1 MTLRRAAPLLLA
13 ALFLLPPPALAVFT
27 AREMDTID
35 PEPLFD
41 AEYFLDL
48 LGFSYPLDW
57 EWDWQAS
64 STGYRINGASL
75 DKSDLLLD
83 QQAVFSK
90 RLLDKL
96 SFRYDLEH
104 HGDKDLVSLHQWLC
118 FEAGPWA
125 GFSFGLFGEPQ
136 FEKEDADIGA
146 LVRWSP
152 WKGGSLYSSINAVD
166 FSFNQ
171 RNRTTQ
177 TYDRRPYTTEQG
189 FTLPAAGG
197 LLKGAVEVDLPL
209 TRAIPDDDRVFGYRR
224 TRALLRFDRP
234 AAQGVLGL
242 AAEYSYEF
250 KRKADSYTPDPA
262 NKDESFVRRVHQAT
276 LAGQLLAGPK
286 DRIEAG
292 GRFLR
297 RSVEDS
303 YRDAPGSTRRGLRWE
318 AQPYARWRRTLA
330 PWAVSELAAFLSSGE
345 LRWDHPYAPGASTYD
360 TIVRAKLGTGIDF
373 VFGRAGRIGLYAN
386 LDLRDADR
394 HLWDGG
400 NIRAMFLF

>member
-1 MTLRRAAPLLLA
+1 MTLRAAALLLA
-13 ALFLLPPPALAVFT
+13 ALALPADPARAVFT
-27 AREMDTID
+27 AREMDRID
-35 PEPLFD
+35 TEPLFD
-41 AEYFLDL
+41 SEYFLDL

-64 STGYRINGASL
+64 SSGYRINGASL
-75 DKSDLLLD
+75 DKTDLLLD
-83 QQAVFSK
+83 QQAVLSK

-136 FEKEDADIGA
+136 FEKEDADIGL

-152 WKGGSLYSSINAVD
+152 RAGAFLYSSINAVD

-177 TYDRRPYTTEQG
+177 SYERRPFTLEQG
-189 FTLPAAGG
+189 FALPLSGG
-197 LLKGAVEVDLPL
+197 RLHGALENDTPL
-209 TRAIPDDDRVFGYRR
+209 TRDVPDQNRVFGYRR
-224 TRALLRFDRP
+224 TRAVLRFDRP
-234 AAQGVLGL
+234 LAGDALGV
-242 AAEYSYEF
+242 AAEYAYEF
-250 KRKADSYTPDPA
+250 KRKSDSFAPDA
-262 NKDESFVRRVHQAT
+262 NARTESVLRRVHQAT
-276 LAGQLLAGPK
+276 LAGQLLAGP
-286 DRIEAG
+286 DRFEAG

-297 RSVEDS
+297 RSIEDDWAS
-303 YRDAPGSTRRGLRWE
+303 APAFSRREVRWE
-318 AQPYARWRRTLA
+318 AQPYARWRRTVA
-330 PWAVSELAAFLSSGE
+330 PWALTELAAFLSSGE
-345 LRWDHPYAPGASTYD
+345 RRQD
-360 TIVRAKLGTGIDF
+360 TLSYENHETLVRAKLGAGVDF
-373 VFGRAGRIGLYAN
+373 LFGRSGRIGLYSN

-400 NIRAMFLF
+400 NVRAMFLF